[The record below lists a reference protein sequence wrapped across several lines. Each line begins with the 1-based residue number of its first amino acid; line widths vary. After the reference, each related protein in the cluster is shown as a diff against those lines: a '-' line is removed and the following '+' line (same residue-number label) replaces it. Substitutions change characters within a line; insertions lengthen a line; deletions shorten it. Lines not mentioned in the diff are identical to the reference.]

1 MASTNSSQKPGAS
14 SSRPSASPMPPTSG
28 PNKNAVN
35 TQTVVIDNNQGR
47 ILAIADIRGKLSQ
60 LNDLAA
66 EAGAKA
72 ILHTGDFGFFEQASL
87 QRISDRTLR
96 HMIMYSPLIQ
106 QDKRNQLLDQQ
117 PPQMRQSLAASPTP
131 LLSEF
136 PLLLNGQLKLNVP
149 VFTVWGACE
158 DVAVLEKFRSGAYH
172 VDNLH
177 VLDEATTRVLDI
189 GGIKLRLLGL
199 GGAFVPHRMFDNGDG
214 QATVAGGQGTMW
226 TTALQIGELVDTSQ
240 KVFDASETRLLL
252 THASPGREGLLAQL
266 ALVVKADLTVS
277 AGLHFR
283 YSSSWNEFSVQ
294 NDLDGYRQ
302 KLISGKDSFERI
314 WENVKTQV
322 DAVIDEPQRVL
333 LEKAIMVAERILP
346 AAANSAAGGATATED
361 PAWKNCWNWNLCD
374 AAYGSLVLD
383 IKEGRVSGELKSQ
396 GFNFA
401 YRRTA
406 ATQAAGAPAPAASG
420 LPAAAPA
427 PPANTA
433 PAAAAA
439 AIPAPTGPS
448 KAATPAPSDGKQ
460 SASTPAKPSTPAPA
474 PGSAEKTNGATDPK
488 AAKKEK
494 RKEKEREKREK
505 EKEEKAAAAAAAKDE
520 KPTVNTSV
528 ADGAKSPDA
537 DALLSPSEGGART
550 PTSRKGPRNPWT
562 LFMKVPPTTTEAEVR
577 DFFNDAKDGIT
588 KVAMPPAPP
597 NRPTRIVYVEFGDEE
612 AMKAGQTKHAEKIK
626 DMEPRVVVAE
636 DRSDGP
642 GSQGTLRGRGRGR
655 GGGFA
660 HRGLAAAGLA
670 PKARHDD

>member
-1 MASTNSSQKPGAS
+1 MPPASTA
-14 SSRPSASPMPPTSG
+14 SAS
-28 PNKNAVN
+28 KNAVN
-35 TQTVVIDNNQGR
+35 TQTVVIDSNAGR

-60 LNDLAA
+60 LNELAQ
-66 EAGAKA
+66 EANAKA
-72 ILHTGDFGFFEQASL
+72 IIHTGDFGFFEHASL

-96 HMIMYSPLIQ
+96 HMIMYSPLIA

-117 PPQMRQSLAASPTP
+117 PPIMRQSLGGPPPAPF

-136 PLLLNGQLKLNVP
+136 PLLLSGQLKFKVP

-158 DVAVLEKFRSGAYH
+158 DVAVLEKFRSGAYE
-172 VDNLH
+172 VENLH

-189 GGIKLRLLGL
+189 GGVKLRLLGL
-199 GGAFVPHRMFDNGDG
+199 GGAFVPHRMFDNGEG

-240 KVFDASETRLLL
+240 KVFDPSETRLLV

-266 ALVVKADLTVS
+266 ALVVKADLTIS

-294 NDLDGYRQ
+294 SDLDGYRQ

-314 WENVKTQV
+314 WDNVKTQV
-322 DAVIDEPQRVL
+322 DAVIDDAQRVL

-346 AAANSAAGGATATED
+346 AAANPSATGATATED

-383 IKEGRVSGELKSQ
+383 IKDGRVSGELRSQ

-406 ATQAAGAPAPAASG
+406 AQPSQPAAPSG
-420 LPAAAPA
+420 LPVAAVAAPPSA
-427 PPANTA
+427 PTT
-433 PAAAAA
+433 
-439 AIPAPTGPS
+439 TGPS
-448 KAATPAPSDGKQ
+448 KVATPAPSEGKPA
-460 SASTPAKPSTPAPA
+460 ASTPAKPATPAPA
-474 PGSAEKTNGATDPK
+474 PGSAEKPAANGNAGATDAK

-505 EKEEKAAAAAAAKDE
+505 EKEEKAAAKAADTSGSASD
-520 KPTVNTSV
+520 KPSVDTSV
-528 ADGAKSPDA
+528 ADGAKSPEPDA
-537 DALLSPSEGGART
+537 ILSPSEGGTRT
-550 PTSRKGPRNPWT
+550 PTTRKAPRNPWT
-562 LFMKVPPTTTEAEVR
+562 LFMKVPPTTVEVDVR
-577 DFFNDAKDGIT
+577 EFFQDAKDGIT
-588 KVAMPPAPP
+588 KVVMPPAHA
-597 NRPTRIVYVEFGDEE
+597 NRPTRIVYVEFGDED
-612 AMKAGQTKHAEKIK
+612 AMKDGLTKHAEKIK

-642 GSQGTLRGRGRGR
+642 GSQGTFRGRGRGR

-660 HRGLAAAGLA
+660 HRGLAAAGLTK
-670 PKARHDD
+670 PRDD